1 MITRG
6 SPISGNLHVPL
17 SSARDAGASHNL
29 VRKKIGEMHLPT
41 STFYGKTLVKNDDD
55 PLKLKI
61 LKKKH
66 SKPDFTIFNDFDDPL
81 KTIETQVAW
90 IGHGGAGVA
99 CRMPGGPRNPLKDVG
114 KTINF

>member
-61 LKKKH
+61 LKKNIQNQTSPFSMISMIH
-66 SKPDFTIFNDFDDPL
+66 
-81 KTIETQVAW
+81 
-90 IGHGGAGVA
+90 
-99 CRMPGGPRNPLKDVG
+99 
-114 KTINF
+114 

>member
-1 MITRG
+1 
-6 SPISGNLHVPL
+6 
-17 SSARDAGASHNL
+17 
-29 VRKKIGEMHLPT
+29 MHLPT

-61 LKKKH
+61 HKKKKH
-66 SKPDFTIFNDFDDPL
+66 WKPDFTIFNDFDDPL

-99 CRMPGGPRNPLKDVG
+99 CRMPGGPGSPLKDVG
-114 KTINF
+114 KTINHPIFDGLYP